1 MRRLSFLVVGGAILV
16 AVVLL
21 AGFIALGGAE
31 RLDTTQTASAS
42 TCPPT
47 NSASSQGSAAEAEAS
62 QILLASLQDAA
73 CSLNVSREDLVLALG
88 RGTGI
93 AEAAQTLGV
102 APDAL
107 TTAVLGAIT
116 TAVDAEEA
124 AGRLTPTTALAVRT
138 LLELVPPDQL
148 LAAVRGDQGA
158 CKELPWKAT
167 GDLDEIA
174 AEIGVK
180 TGLGAAC
187 ALEVSP
193 LEAVAALADPQGLEG
208 LATRAGVSQ
217 ATVEAAVRVAMEQ
230 AINEA
235 AEAGALSG
243 TEGTVLAAAA
253 RVAPVDR
260 LLAIV
265 RGDDDP
271 CVAFPWPGSTS
282 RGETLAGVALVGI
295 VDAACQLQVPTFDM
309 FAALA
314 SQAELDALIASS
326 GVSEAEI
333 EAALRTGL
341 ENGVSEAQDAGSMS
355 GIEALLLRAVLSQ
368 VGILDLLNNFAG

>member
-1 MRRLSFLVVGGAILV
+1 LV
-16 AVVLL
+16 A
-21 AGFIALGGAE
+21 GFMALGGAE
-31 RLDTTQTASAS
+31 RLDTTQTASAA
-42 TCPPT
+42 TCQARSSG
-47 NSASSQGSAAEAEAS
+47 SAQGSAAEAEAS

-107 TTAVLGAIT
+107 TAAVLGAIT

-148 LAAVRGDQGA
+148 LAAVRGDQDA

-208 LATRAGVSQ
+208 LATRAGASQ

-235 AEAGALSG
+235 TEAGALSG

-333 EAALRTGL
+333 ETALRTGL
-341 ENGVSEAQDAGSMS
+341 EKGVTEAQGAGAMS

>member
-1 MRRLSFLVVGGAILV
+1 MRRLSFLVVGGATLV
-16 AVVLL
+16 AVVLV

-107 TTAVLGAIT
+107 TAAGLGAIT

-193 LEAVAALADPQGLEG
+193 LEAVAALADPRGLEG
-208 LATRAGVSQ
+208 LATRAGASQ

-235 AEAGALSG
+235 TEAGALSG

-282 RGETLAGVALVGI
+282 RGETLAGVALVGL

-333 EAALRTGL
+333 ETALRTGL
-341 ENGVSEAQDAGSMS
+341 EKGVTEAQGAGAMS